1 MILCQVTFVELRVS
15 HRLMSDEL
23 LYNRW
28 TFSRVL
34 YTALCGFVE
43 ALTVGVWSQKLGSVK
58 GVLSGVKYHWT
69 RVRPNCISWIIFS
82 RLHCV
87 YFLSTHGTKDIRF

>member
-43 ALTVGVWSQKLGSVK
+43 ALTVGCGPKNW
-58 GVLSGVKYHWT
+58 GVLKGCY
-69 RVRPNCISWIIFS
+69 RV
-82 RLHCV
+82 
-87 YFLSTHGTKDIRF
+87 